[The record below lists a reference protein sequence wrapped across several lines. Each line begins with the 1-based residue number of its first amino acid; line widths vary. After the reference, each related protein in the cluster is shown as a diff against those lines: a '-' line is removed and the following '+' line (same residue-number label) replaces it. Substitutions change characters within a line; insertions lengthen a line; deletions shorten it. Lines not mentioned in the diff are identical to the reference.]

1 MKRFLGGIAL
11 VALAVCSIPD
21 TGSAQMSFSPVWGL
35 PGGVGV
41 TINGDY
47 GRGLNDESG
56 KENYIGGRVVVGL
69 PMVSIFAGGGMVT
82 LDPDSK
88 ISFGGGAAVNVIKA
102 PMLPVAVAV
111 QGGVG
116 YIDAAGVK
124 TLNFPI
130 GPVVSINVPSPA
142 VDVKPWIMPRVHIQR
157 VSNGTSDTEVGF
169 GASAGLNV
177 TLPMGVGGHVA
188 LDWMTIG
195 DPSVKPF
202 LVGIGAHYTISV
214 PSLGV
219 M

>member
-1 MKRFLGGIAL
+1 MKRILGGIAL
-11 VALAVCSIPD
+11 AGLAVAV
-21 TGSAQMSFSPVWGL
+21 TANTAVAQLPGNATWGL

-41 TINGDY
+41 TINGDF

-56 KENYIGGRVVVGL
+56 KTNWFGGRVVVGL
-69 PMVSIFAGGGMVT
+69 PMVSIWGGAGVLRNG
-82 LDPDSK
+82 DSE
-88 ISFGGGAAVNVIKA
+88 ITFGGGVAVNVIKA
-102 PMLPVAVAV
+102 PMLPVAVAL

-116 YIDAAGVK
+116 YIDVAGNK
-124 TLNFPI
+124 TLNIPI

-157 VSNGTSDTEVGF
+157 VSNGTSDTEFGF